1 MKSLKVLLVFTTI
14 CLIAGF
20 LCALLVSR
28 EPFGYVASMRHGILL
43 LFLIVPITA
52 AFLIA
57 AIIAAIKGYAVYTGA
72 MLLSCFMLPSSFFG
86 SIKLLEIAGFAE
98 YENPE
103 HNEMRPI
110 GSELDHR
117 IVFVFDP
124 RATQEEINKFDETVL
139 RKTVPQ
145 PNGILLLFADG
156 VCNFSYPE
164 NQSGVTI
171 VDVPFCADA
180 TEEQK
185 QRIRSDI
192 VSSPLVRTA
201 FEDVA
206 PGEVRKLK

>member
-1 MKSLKVLLVFTTI
+1 
-14 CLIAGF
+14 
-20 LCALLVSR
+20 
-28 EPFGYVASMRHGILL
+28 
-43 LFLIVPITA
+43 
-52 AFLIA
+52 
-57 AIIAAIKGYAVYTGA
+57 
-72 MLLSCFMLPSSFFG
+72 
-86 SIKLLEIAGFAE
+86 
-98 YENPE
+98 
-103 HNEMRPI
+103 MRPI